1 MVAHVRKPVILLGL
15 LAFMLCGGLAVSQ
28 DLNSA
33 IHLTRSEQFSF
44 AERQYKALLDK
55 SPNNGDIY
63 FYFANNY
70 LARFFADSTIIP
82 YKEMADSANMLF
94 QRGVQAE
101 PTNPINFVGL
111 MELSLMQ
118 KDFLRANELRD
129 KAISLMPSK
138 QNKTIVMTPERQAL
152 IWIKMADAFVKSRDN
167 DTAQIFGNL
176 RKAEKLDPKNYEQYI
191 VKGDAYIL
199 FLNDGS
205 KAISNYNMASAMNP
219 ESPTA
224 KLRIGQLWMK
234 ARQYQMALNY
244 YQDVV
249 KIDSTF
255 APAYRELGFL
265 LSKAGRNEEAK
276 KNFKKFLELS
286 AGNIGSRLQYINTLM
301 ELQDYGEALNEVLTV
316 LNTDKSNNDLN
327 RALAYSYFETGQYE
341 KGLAAIE
348 QFINNSPDEKRRAL
362 DYAYWG
368 RLLSKTKHDSLAGVM
383 LMKAYDMDTSK
394 TDLVS
399 EAALAFN
406 KVKNYPRAVEL
417 YQMKISLKKA
427 SPMDYYNLGK
437 TYYNLQ
443 DFKMADSMLA
453 IFNEQQPTYI
463 QGFVWRARASSKL
476 DPDSKLGTAKP
487 VYEAILEKTAS
498 DTLKYQKERIESL
511 YYLTFYYFQ
520 VYSDGK
526 VKEDGLKAIEYGER
540 IVAIDPNDENA
551 VKSKQIID
559 ILKKNIK

>member
-1 MVAHVRKPVILLGL
+1 MVAHVRKPVVLLGIMAL
-15 LAFMLCGGLAVSQ
+15 MFCGRIAAAQ

-44 AERQYKALLDK
+44 AEREYKALLQK
-55 SPNNGDIY
+55 SPDNGDIY
-63 FYFANNY
+63 FYYANNY

-94 QRGVQAE
+94 QKGVQAE
-101 PTNPINFVGL
+101 PSNPLNFVGL
-111 MELSLMQ
+111 MELALID
-118 KDFLRANELRD
+118 KDFIKANEIRD
-129 KAISLMPSK
+129 KAISLLPSK
-138 QNKTIVMTPERQAL
+138 QNKAIVMTPERQAL
-152 IWIKMADAFVKSRDN
+152 IWIKMADAFVKAKDN
-167 DTAQIFGNL
+167 DTTQIFDFL
-176 RKAEKLDPKNYEQYI
+176 RKAEKLDPKNFEQYL

-205 KAISNYNMASAMNP
+205 KAISNYNQAAALNP

-249 KIDSTF
+249 KIDSSF

-265 LSKAGRNEEAK
+265 LSKAGRNEDAK
-276 KNFKKFLELS
+276 TNFKKFLELS

-301 ELQDYGEALNEVLTV
+301 ELQDYNEAVNEVITV
-316 LNTDKSNNDLN
+316 LATDASNNDLN
-327 RALAYSYFETGQYE
+327 RALAYSYFETGQYD
-341 KGLAAIE
+341 KGLKAISE
-348 QFINNSPDEKRRAL
+348 FIEKSPDTKRRAL
-362 DYAYWG
+362 DYAYYG
-368 RLLSKTKHDSLAGVM
+368 RLLAKTKNDSLAPVM
-383 LMKAYDMDTSK
+383 LMKGYEMDTSK
-394 TDLVS
+394 SDLIS
-399 EAALAFN
+399 EAALSYN
-406 KVKNYPRAVEL
+406 KIKNYPKAVEL
-417 YQMKISLKKA
+417 YQMKIGLNKA
-427 SPMDYYNLGK
+427 TAMDYYNLGK

-487 VYEAILEKTAS
+487 VYEAILEKTAADS
-498 DTLKYQKERIESL
+498 VKYQKERIESL

-520 VYSDGK
+520 IYSDTK
-526 VKEDGLKAIEYGER
+526 VKEDGLKAMEYGER

-551 VKSKQIID
+551 VKAKQIID

>member
-1 MVAHVRKPVILLGL
+1 MVAHVKKPGILLGL
-15 LAFMLCGGLAVSQ
+15 LLFFTCSLDIASQ
-28 DLNSA
+28 DLASA
-33 IHLTRSEQFSF
+33 IKLTRSEQFSF
-44 AERQYKALLDK
+44 AERQFNVLLQK
-55 SPNNGDIY
+55 NPNDGEVY
-63 FYFANNY
+63 FYFADNY
-70 LARFFADSTIIP
+70 LKRYFADSTIIP
-82 YKEMADSANMLF
+82 FKEMADSATLLF

-111 MELSLMQ
+111 GEIALLTGDYL
-118 KDFLRANELRD
+118 KGKEYFT
-129 KAISLMPSK
+129 KAISLLPSK
-138 QNKTIVMTPERQAL
+138 QNKTIIMAPEKQAV
-152 IWIKMADAFVKSRDN
+152 IYIKIADAYVKANDN
-167 DTAQIFGNL
+167 DTAQVFDYL
-176 RKAEKLDPKNYEQYI
+176 RKAEKLDSRNFELYL

-205 KAISNYNMASAMNP
+205 KAISNYNMAASLNP
-219 ESPTA
+219 ESSTA

-265 LSKAGRNEEAK
+265 LAKAGRPEDAK

-301 ELQDYGEALNEVLTV
+301 ELQDYGEAVNEVLTV
-316 LNTDKSNNDLN
+316 LASDRSNNDLN
-327 RALAYSYFETGQYE
+327 RALAYSYFETGQYD
-341 KGLAAIE
+341 KGLKAI
-348 QFINNSPDEKRRAL
+348 QDFISNSPDTKRRAL
-362 DYAYWG
+362 DYAYYG
-368 RLLSKTKHDSLAGVM
+368 RLLAKTKNDSLAPKM
-383 LMKAYDMDTSK
+383 LMMAYEMDTSRS
-394 TDLVS
+394 DLIS
-399 EAALAFN
+399 EAALSYN
-406 KVKNYPRAVEL
+406 KIKNYPKAADL
-417 YQMKISLKKA
+417 YNLKITLNKA
-427 SPMDYYNLGK
+427 TPMDYYNLGK

-453 IFNEQQPTYI
+453 IFNEQQPTYV

-476 DPDSKLGTAKP
+476 DPDSKAGTAKP
-487 VYEAILEKTAS
+487 VYEAILEKTSA
-498 DTLKYQKERIESL
+498 DTLKYQKERIEAL

-520 VYSDGK
+520 VYSDTK
-526 VKEDGLKAIEYGER
+526 VKEEGLKAMEYGER

>member
-1 MVAHVRKPVILLGL
+1 M
-15 LAFMLCGGLAVSQ
+15 
-28 DLNSA
+28 
-33 IHLTRSEQFSF
+33 
-44 AERQYKALLDK
+44 
-55 SPNNGDIY
+55 
-63 FYFANNY
+63 
-70 LARFFADSTIIP
+70 
-82 YKEMADSANMLF
+82 
-94 QRGVQAE
+94 
-101 PTNPINFVGL
+101 
-111 MELSLMQ
+111 
-118 KDFLRANELRD
+118 
-129 KAISLMPSK
+129 
-138 QNKTIVMTPERQAL
+138 
-152 IWIKMADAFVKSRDN
+152 
-167 DTAQIFGNL
+167 
-176 RKAEKLDPKNYEQYI
+176 AEKLDPKNDELYI

-205 KAISNYNMASAMNP
+205 KAISNYNMAAALNP
-219 ESPTA
+219 GSPTA
-224 KLRIGQLWMK
+224 KLRVGQLWMK

-265 LSKAGRNEEAK
+265 NSKAGRNEEAK

-316 LNTDKSNNDLN
+316 LATDRSNNDLN

-341 KGLAAIE
+341 KGLQAMENFIAIA
-348 QFINNSPDEKRRAL
+348 PDDKERSL

-368 RLLSKTKHDSLAGVM
+368 RLLVKVKRDSVAAVV
-383 LMKAYDMDTSK
+383 LMKAYEMDTSK
-394 TDLVS
+394 ADLIS
-399 EAALAFN
+399 EAALAYN
-406 KVKNYPRAVEL
+406 KIKAYTKAADL
-417 YQMKISLKKA
+417 YQMKITLNKA
-427 SPMDYYNLGK
+427 TPMDYYNLGK

-453 IFNEQQPTYI
+453 IFNVQQPTYI

-476 DPDSKLGTAKP
+476 DPDSKAGTAKA
-487 VYEAILEKTAS
+487 VYEAILEKTVADS
-498 DTLKYQKERIESL
+498 VKYQKERIEAL

-520 VYSDGK
+520 LYSDGK
-526 VKEDGLKAIEYGER
+526 VKENGVKAMEYGER

-551 VKSKQIID
+551 VKAKQIID